1 MYMRKFKQIYIEIT
15 NICNLN
21 CSFCPKNNR
30 PKKFMTIEEFDTITD
45 EISPLTNTVCL
56 HLMGEPL
63 LHPNI
68 KEIFEICNRKN
79 LSVYLTTNGTLI
91 KQNLDLLKSG
101 CAKRISVSLH
111 SYEANTNPYSLD
123 EYLENVIY
131 SCKEIANNSKTYIE
145 FRLWNETSNQNAKNT
160 LNKNIIEKINNIF
173 NTNINYQNV
182 QHHTSIADNIYIS
195 FADTFEWPINT
206 ENKEQNCVKF
216 CYGLRSHFGILCDGT
231 VVACCL
237 DSEGKLALGNIFESK
252 ILDILN
258 TTRAQNIY
266 KGFTDRNITEEF
278 CKTCTYANK
287 FLG

>member
-1 MYMRKFKQIYIEIT
+1 MRKFKQIYIEIT

-21 CSFCPKNNR
+21 CSFCPKNSR
-30 PKKFMTIEEFDTITD
+30 PKKFMAIIEIDTITN
-45 EISPLTNTVCL
+45 EISPLTNTICL

-68 KEIFEICNRKN
+68 KEIFEICNKKN
-79 LSVYLTTNGTLI
+79 LNIYLTTNGTLI

-101 CAKRISVSLH
+101 YVKRISISLH
-111 SYEANTNPYSLD
+111 SFEANNNSNSLD
-123 EYLENVIY
+123 NYLENVLY
-131 SCKEIANNSKTYIE
+131 SCKEISDNSKTYIE
-145 FRLWNETSNQNAKNT
+145 FRLWNDTNAINAKNT
-160 LNKNIIEKINNIF
+160 LNKNIIEKINKIFGSNII
-173 NTNINYQNV
+173 TQNL
-182 QHHTSIADNIYIS
+182 QPKTRITDKIYIN
-195 FADTFEWPINT
+195 FANVFEWPINT
-206 ENKEQNCVKF
+206 ENKEKNSIKF

-237 DSEGKLALGNIFESK
+237 DNEGKLALGNIFKSK
-252 ILDILN
+252 ISDILN
-258 TTRAQNIY
+258 TPRAINIY

>member
-1 MYMRKFKQIYIEIT
+1 MRKFKQIYIEIT

-21 CSFCPKNNR
+21 CSFCPKNSR
-30 PKKFMTIEEFDTITD
+30 PKRYMTVEEFDAITD

-68 KEIFEICNRKN
+68 KEIFEICNKKGLN
-79 LSVYLTTNGTLI
+79 VYLTTNGTLI
-91 KQNLDLLKSG
+91 KQNLELLKTG

-111 SYEANTNPYSLD
+111 SFEANNNSNTLD
-123 EYLENVIY
+123 NYLENTLF
-131 SCKEIANNSKTYIE
+131 SCKEISENSQTYIE
-145 FRLWNETSNQNAKNT
+145 FRLWNENGGKNSKNT
-160 LNKNIIEKINNIF
+160 LNKEIIEKINKTF
-173 NTNINYQNV
+173 NTNIGTKDLQR
-182 QHHTSIADNIYIS
+182 HTSLTDKMYIS
-195 FADTFEWPINT
+195 FADTFEWPITT
-206 ENKEQNCVKF
+206 ENKEKNCIKF

-237 DSEGKLALGNIFESK
+237 DSEGKLALGNIFNSK
-252 ILDILN
+252 IVDILN
-258 TTRAQNIY
+258 TPRAQNIY
-266 KGFTDRNITEEF
+266 KGFTDKNITEEF

>member
-1 MYMRKFKQIYIEIT
+1 MRKFKQIYVEIT

-21 CSFCPKNNR
+21 CSFCPKNSR
-30 PKKFMTIEEFDTITD
+30 PKKFMTVEEFDIITD

-68 KEIFEICNRKN
+68 NEIFKICNKKKLN
-79 LSVYLTTNGTLI
+79 VYLTTNGTLL
-91 KQNLDLLKSG
+91 KKNLELLKTG

-111 SYEANTNPYSLD
+111 SFEANYNLNSLD
-123 EYLENVIY
+123 DYLENALF
-131 SCKEIANNSKTYIE
+131 SCKEISDNSNTYIE
-145 FRLWNETSNQNAKNT
+145 FRLWNDGDKNAKNT
-160 LNKNIIEKINNIF
+160 LNKNIIEKINKTF
-173 NTNINYQNV
+173 NTNLAFQGL
-182 QHHTSIADNIYIS
+182 HPHTSITNKIYIS

-206 ENKEQNCVKF
+206 ENKGKNNVKF

-237 DSEGKLALGNIFESK
+237 DSEGKLALGNIFENK
-252 ILDILN
+252 ICDILN
-258 TTRAQNIY
+258 TPRAQNIY
-266 KGFTDRNITEEF
+266 KGFTDRNTTEEF
-278 CKTCTYANK
+278 CKSCTYANK

>member
-1 MYMRKFKQIYIEIT
+1 MRKFKQIYIEIT

-21 CSFCPKNNR
+21 CSFCPKNSR
-30 PKKFMTIEEFDTITD
+30 PKKFMTVEEFDTITN
-45 EISPLTNTVCL
+45 EISPLTNTICL

-68 KEIFEICNRKN
+68 KEIFEICNKKN
-79 LSVYLTTNGTLI
+79 LNVYLTTNGTLI
-91 KQNLDLLKSG
+91 KQNLGLLKTG

-111 SYEANTNPYSLD
+111 SFEANNNSNSLD
-123 EYLENVIY
+123 NYLEDVLT
-131 SCKEIANNSKTYIE
+131 SCKDISDNSQTYIE
-145 FRLWNETSNQNAKNT
+145 LRLWNNNNQNFKNT
-160 LNKNIIEKINNIF
+160 LNKNIVDKINKTF
-173 NTNINYQNV
+173 NINIDAQNL
-182 QHHTSIADNIYIS
+182 QHHTIITDKIYIN
-195 FADTFEWPINT
+195 FANSFEWPITT
-206 ENKEQNCVKF
+206 EHKEKNSIKF

-237 DSEGKLALGNIFESK
+237 DSEGKLALGNIFNSK
-252 ILDILN
+252 ISDILN
-258 TTRAQNIY
+258 TPRAQNIY

>member
-1 MYMRKFKQIYIEIT
+1 MRKFKQIYIEIT

-21 CSFCPKNNR
+21 CSFCPKNSR
-30 PKKFMTIEEFDTITD
+30 PKKFMTVAEFDLITD
-45 EISPLTNTVCL
+45 EVLPLTNTVCL

-68 KEIFEICNRKN
+68 KEVFEICNKKN
-79 LSVYLTTNGTLI
+79 LNVYLTTNGTLI
-91 KQNLDLLKSG
+91 KKNLDLLKSG

-111 SYEANTNPYSLD
+111 SFEANTNSNTLD
-123 EYLENVIY
+123 DYLESVLF
-131 SCKEIANNSKTYIE
+131 SCKEIVDNSQTYIE
-145 FRLWNETSNQNAKNT
+145 FRLWNESSNKEAKNT
-160 LNKNIIEKINNIF
+160 LNGKIIEKINETF
-173 NTNINYQNV
+173 NTNLTPQNLE
-182 QHHTSIADNIYIS
+182 HHTSITDKAYIS

-206 ENKEQNCVKF
+206 ESKDKNCVKF

-237 DSEGKLALGNIFESK
+237 DSEGKLALGNIFDSK
-252 ILDILN
+252 ISDILN
-258 TTRAQNIY
+258 TPRAQNIY

-287 FLG
+287 FMG